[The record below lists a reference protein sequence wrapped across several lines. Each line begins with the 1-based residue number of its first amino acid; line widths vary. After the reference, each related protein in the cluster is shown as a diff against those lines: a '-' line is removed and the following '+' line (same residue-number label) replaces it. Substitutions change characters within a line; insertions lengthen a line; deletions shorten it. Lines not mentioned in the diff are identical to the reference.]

1 MSEANPPNAAPAGDG
16 NAGNNPSQNENN
28 NNADND
34 TNNNENNNDNNN
46 PNNANNN
53 VNPLVNVRDRLFHAL
68 FYRIAIGYARASPK
82 KFRRVLEFIFL
93 LKAFVVLFMLFYI
106 HYIFARNPVNCLMDI
121 KDQWPRDGVLRVEII
136 KNVSDRYNI
145 TESYRKEYG
154 DNVVMELFQSR
165 ARSKNVTRRIEAA
178 IVDEVLNEIHEKE
191 KYRKGLNDP
200 SIPPV
205 TSASPSAS
213 ASVDDANVT
222 SFTNDSLSSSSVSV
236 PEEEM
241 GSSPIETTVETNV
254 TVNVTETTTT
264 TSETDVNQ
272 GKSDEIL
279 TLRESKI
286 ENDAGVQ
293 EEQQQQQDT
302 LPSSIIAEVLN
313 EDTSSLDAASNED
326 APTNASLEDTV
337 IEGESITNSSGNS
350 SSSSSS
356 SSPPSSD
363 EALPQPNSE
372 LEMLTKAIWQEE
384 RYIVEY
390 ALEIGFLKLS
400 PQTRARLNISVL
412 LVTLDPTRDECF
424 GDAFSKLLLEEF
436 LGYDD
441 ILIASI
447 KQLAEHEDNK
457 GYVRNVV
464 TGEHY
469 RFVSMWMARTSY
481 FAAAFVMIVF
491 TISVSMLL
499 RYSHH
504 QIFVFIVDLLQML
517 ETNAIIAF
525 PAAPLLTVIL
535 ALVGMEAIMSEFFND
550 TTTAFYIILIVWIAD
565 QYDSICCHTATSKRH
580 WLRFFF
586 LYHFAFYAYHYRF
599 NGQHSGLALVTSWLF
614 IQHSMIYFFHHY
626 ELPAILQQAAQQQQ
640 VNLGRNAA
648 TQTATVRSTGVSVTA
663 SVVTAESSGPVT
675 ISTSS
680 TNTGNGSIRTSITVS
695 FPADATASSTVAVNP
710 TSSAT
715 TPSSLPSTSSS
726 DDPTETSTSVTTT
739 TTTTTTVSSTSADIL
754 NPATPPASSSS
765 SPTPPPSSPD
775 FLFMR
780 ENSESIQNTANEN
793 TNNET
798 LNAQRAGNVA
808 ASSSSSAS
816 SVFQASETGTIAGDH
831 SSSSTHPSTSPSSG
845 VGTTRSDD
853 FGGNVDKTRVEEVVA
868 ETAVT
873 TTRTTTLDT
882 SSDVSSS
889 EVSALGPATSQI
901 LSSVSPSMDQSQSN
915 EGQRQ

>member
-1 MSEANPPNAAPAGDG
+1 MSETNPPSAGPPGDTGDAG
-16 NAGNNPSQNENN
+16 NAGNNPSPNENN
-28 NNADND
+28 NGANDN
-34 TNNNENNNDNNN
+34 NNNENNNNNN
-46 PNNANNN
+46 PNNNN

-121 KDQWPRDGVLRVEII
+121 KDKWPRDGVLRVEII

-154 DNVVMELFQSR
+154 DNVVMDLMQ
-165 ARSKNVTRRIEAA
+165 ARTKGNNVTRRMGEVEAA

-191 KYRKGLNDP
+191 KYSKSLNEP
-200 SIPPV
+200 SIPLV
-205 TSASPSAS
+205 TPSS
-213 ASVDDANVT
+213 DSVFPDANVT
-222 SFTNDSLSSSSVSV
+222 ISTNDSLPPSNVDMNATEEIGTDKTV
-236 PEEEM
+236 PSMVE
-241 GSSPIETTVETNV
+241 IELTPTLV
-254 TVNVTETTTT
+254 VNDTADVIEPRD
-264 TSETDVNQ
+264 ETDSVEKPQQRDNLSATII
-272 GKSDEIL
+272 SD
-279 TLRESKI
+279 
-286 ENDAGVQ
+286 
-293 EEQQQQQDT
+293 
-302 LPSSIIAEVLN
+302 
-313 EDTSSLDAASNED
+313 ASED
-326 APTNASLEDTV
+326 APSYDPASKGDATGNVSLEDV
-337 IEGESITNSSGNS
+337 IIGGESPINSSVNAS
-350 SSSSSS
+350 FSPSS
-356 SSPPSSD
+356 SSPAD
-363 EALPQPNSE
+363 EVLPQPTSE
-372 LEMLTKAIWQEE
+372 LEMLTKAIWTEE

-599 NGQHSGLALVTSWLF
+599 NGQHSGLALITSWLF

-640 VNLGRNAA
+640 VNLGRNVP
-648 TQTATVRSTGVSVTA
+648 TPTATVRSTGVSVTA

-695 FPADATASSTVAVNP
+695 FPADVNASSTVAVNP
-710 TSSAT
+710 TASAAD
-715 TPSSLPSTSSS
+715 TPSSLPSTTPTDAAADTSLSSS
-726 DDPTETSTSVTTT
+726 STTT
-739 TTTTTTVSSTSADIL
+739 PTITTTTVSSASEVL
-754 NPATPPASSSS
+754 NITLPTSSS

-793 TNNET
+793 INNET
-798 LNAQRAGNVA
+798 LNAQRAGNTP
-808 ASSSSSAS
+808 SIPSSAS
-816 SVFQASETGTIAGDH
+816 SVLDAENFSVASD
-831 SSSSTHPSTSPSSG
+831 SSSTAIGSPDPQIQSDLSPTNEEPSRPM
-845 VGTTRSDD
+845 SD
-853 FGGNVDKTRVEEVVA
+853 GL
-868 ETAVT
+868 
-873 TTRTTTLDT
+873 LD
-882 SSDVSSS
+882 S
-889 EVSALGPATSQI
+889 
-901 LSSVSPSMDQSQSN
+901 
-915 EGQRQ
+915 

>member
-1 MSEANPPNAAPAGDG
+1 MSEANSTNAVPAAEVNQD
-16 NAGNNPSQNENN
+16 NNPSPNENN
-28 NNADND
+28 NDND
-34 TNNNENNNDNNN
+34 TNNNNENNNN
-46 PNNANNN
+46 PNNVNNN

-68 FYRIAIGYARASPK
+68 FYRIAIGYARALPK
-82 KFRRVLEFIFL
+82 KFRRVLEFL
-93 LKAFVVLFMLFYI
+93 VLVKAFVVLFMLFYI

-154 DNVVMELFQSR
+154 DNVLMDLLQPK
-165 ARSKNVTRRIEAA
+165 SKSMNVTRGVEAP
-178 IVDEVLNEIHEKE
+178 IVDDVSNEAHEKE
-191 KYRKGLNDP
+191 KYSKEMNDP
-200 SIPPV
+200 S
-205 TSASPSAS
+205 TSSATPLSDGANLTISQDDSSSQLNSSDAYVVVDENLPANKRDDEHISSGTMTSIATNSTATELGSVDGKGIFIADNKDGNGSAAESSSTSPDGDHIFTDLTSENGSPSAAEES
-213 ASVDDANVT
+213 SIVDPTSHAPSDEKVQTMVT
-222 SFTNDSLSSSSVSV
+222 VNDPLIDSNLSTNSSEESSSSSVS
-236 PEEEM
+236 
-241 GSSPIETTVETNV
+241 
-254 TVNVTETTTT
+254 
-264 TSETDVNQ
+264 
-272 GKSDEIL
+272 
-279 TLRESKI
+279 
-286 ENDAGVQ
+286 
-293 EEQQQQQDT
+293 
-302 LPSSIIAEVLN
+302 PSLS
-313 EDTSSLDAASNED
+313 T
-326 APTNASLEDTV
+326 
-337 IEGESITNSSGNS
+337 GE
-350 SSSSSS
+350 
-356 SSPPSSD
+356 

-372 LEMLTKAIWQEE
+372 LEMLSKAIWQEE

-400 PQTRARLNISVL
+400 PQTRARLNITVL

-663 SVVTAESSGPVT
+663 SVVTAETSGPVT

-695 FPADATASSTVAVNP
+695 FPADAAASSTVAVNQ
-710 TSSAT
+710 TSAST
-715 TPSSLPSTSSS
+715 PSPSSLASTHSSAETATASSGTVVSTTSSS
-726 DDPTETSTSVTTT
+726 V
-739 TTTTTTVSSTSADIL
+739 TTVSSTSSEIL
-754 NPATPPASSSS
+754 NSTPPLGSLI
-765 SPTPPPSSPD
+765 SPSIPSAPSSPD

-793 TNNET
+793 INNET
-798 LNAQRAGNVA
+798 LNAQRVGHAA
-808 ASSSSSAS
+808 ASPSSAS
-816 SVFQASETGTIAGDH
+816 FFHVNEAGATGVQSSPSLPSSELTFP
-831 SSSSTHPSTSPSSG
+831 SMPSPSPSTSDDGSSTSG
-845 VGTTRSDD
+845 DV
-853 FGGNVDKTRVEEVVA
+853 KPRVEEIVA
-868 ETAVT
+868 DATAASTNT
-873 TTRTTTLDT
+873 TD
-882 SSDVSSS
+882 
-889 EVSALGPATSQI
+889 EVSTVGPST
-901 LSSVSPSMDQSQSN
+901 QSQSTAPPLSQRSQGAD
-915 EGQRQ
+915 GQDS